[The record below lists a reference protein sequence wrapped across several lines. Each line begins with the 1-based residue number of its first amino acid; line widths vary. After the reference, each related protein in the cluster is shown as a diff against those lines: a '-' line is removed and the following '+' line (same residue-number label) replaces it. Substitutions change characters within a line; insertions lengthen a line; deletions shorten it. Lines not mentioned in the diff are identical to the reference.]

1 MGEKIRLQ
9 KLIAEAGIASRRKA
23 EELILE
29 GKVSVNGTP
38 AKIGDKADP
47 DGDRITVDGRSL
59 DKKIKKIY
67 LMLHKP
73 RGYITTMSDEM
84 GRKCV
89 AELVRDVP
97 ERVFPVGR
105 LDRESEGLLLMTNDG
120 EFANAMMHP
129 SHHVPKVYR
138 VTVRPGVTEDQL
150 VKLSTGMVIDGWK
163 TAPTTVRVLSEEPG
177 RVVLEIV
184 LHEGR
189 NRQIRKMCEQ
199 LGLEVARLRRTA
211 FGASKLGMLPPGKW
225 RPLTAEE
232 VRRLRNAAAS
242 GEPAFSPHSNS
253 KGFARGKSGEGVTPR
268 QRRSESFAKYG
279 KRDSAADFKQADR
292 RKETHPA

>member
-211 FGASKLGMLPPGKW
+211 FEIGRAH
-225 RPLTAEE
+225 
-232 VRRLRNAAAS
+232 V
-242 GEPAFSPHSNS
+242 
-253 KGFARGKSGEGVTPR
+253 
-268 QRRSESFAKYG
+268 
-279 KRDSAADFKQADR
+279 
-292 RKETHPA
+292 